1 MIPQTALAEG
11 TTEQAST
18 GYQTEEQTDAAQTE
32 ETTDAA
38 QEQDGTD
45 KTSVETS
52 DSSDGESAETENGSV
67 SVSESTDISDHGAD
81 FRSGEKANEPGESY
95 PAVSFNTKADDGK
108 SYSMTVEATQTD
120 GNSWVGSKPSIGG
133 QEVDPSA
140 KGWTVTVTDAGAC
153 TITADATN

>member
-1 MIPQTALAEG
+1 ML
-11 TTEQAST
+11 TEQDTT
-18 GYQTEEQTDAAQTE
+18 GATAQ
-32 ETTDAA
+32 
-38 QEQDGTD
+38 G
-45 KTSVETS
+45 KL
-52 DSSDGESAETENGSV
+52 G
-67 SVSESTDISDHGAD
+67 
-81 FRSGEKANEPGESY
+81 KL
-95 PAVSFNTKADDGK
+95 TKADDGK

>member
-1 MIPQTALAEG
+1 MKSRLKNGFTMAELLIVVAIVGVLVAISIPIFTSQLEKAREAVDEANLRNAYAEVSAAVL
-11 TTEQAST
+11 TEQDTT
-18 GYQTEEQTDAAQTE
+18 GATAQ
-32 ETTDAA
+32 
-38 QEQDGTD
+38 G
-45 KTSVETS
+45 KL
-52 DSSDGESAETENGSV
+52 G
-67 SVSESTDISDHGAD
+67 
-81 FRSGEKANEPGESY
+81 KL
-95 PAVSFNTKADDGK
+95 TKADDGK